1 MIGKGCVDEMQR
13 EEAAKMDWVCTML
26 EDEQSKFIFQKRR
39 RFNETG
45 DYHYIDEII
54 DRYVPEMKGCKWC
67 PGIAENFLRNLK
79 ESEKRVIIW
88 GAGYNGRMLLQMY
101 TRIGGNVE
109 CFCDNSLEKQYT
121 EVDYVKVI
129 SPEKLWG
136 MLKQDGN
143 FAIIVSPATRKYQ
156 EEIYELL
163 HKMDLDETDIYR
175 WSDYY
180 YPREVTEKQYFD
192 EVIAFRQDEVFVDGG
207 CCDFTNSRLFLERM
221 QEAGLRYKKIYA
233 FEPDEGNCQKCR
245 DWIKAQNVGCAE
257 VIQAGLWSEN
267 TSLHFEALGNGS
279 SHFSQY
285 SSLGDMTCCLREEG
299 TQVEQVRV
307 VSLDS
312 YIEEA
317 VSFIKLDVEGAELE
331 TLKGAKHIIL
341 RNKPK
346 LAICIYHK
354 KEDLYEIPYYLKRL
368 VPEYKLYI
376 RHYSNFAHETVLYAV

>member
-121 EVDYVKVI
+121 EVDHVKVI
-129 SPEKLWG
+129 SPEKL
-136 MLKQDGN
+136 KQLCVWGN
-143 FAIIVSPATRKYQ
+143 FAIIISPVTRKYQ

-163 HKMDLDETDIYR
+163 HKMDLNETDIYR
-175 WSDYY
+175 WTDYY
-180 YPREVTEKQYFD
+180 YPREVTRKQYFD
-192 EVIAFRQDEVFVDGG
+192 EVIAFQQDEVFVDGG

-221 QEAGLRYKKIYA
+221 QEAGLRCKKIYA
-233 FEPDEGNCQKCR
+233 FEPDEGNCHKCR
-245 DWIKAQNVGCAE
+245 DWIKAQNVECAE
-257 VIQAGLWSEN
+257 IIQAGLWSEN
-267 TSLHFEALGNGS
+267 TSLNFEALGNGS

-285 SSLGDMTCCLREEG
+285 SSLGDMASCLREEDM
-299 TQVEQVRV
+299 QVEQVRA

-331 TLKGAKHIIL
+331 TLKGAKNILL